1 MGLVKSEKGR
11 LSIWLDGRVN
21 VWHLGLYMVF
31 LYLWNQN
38 NRQNPITISRRRVM
52 KLARFKSTA
61 TYHKCIKDLI
71 AFGYIDYH
79 PTYDYYQGT
88 RVFLKGR

>member
-1 MGLVKSEKGR
+1 MESVKSEIGR
-11 LSIWLDGRVN
+11 LGIWLDSRVN

-31 LYLWNQN
+31 LHLWHQN

-79 PTYDYYQGT
+79 PTYNYYQGT

>member
-1 MGLVKSEKGR
+1 MELVKNGADVTK
-11 LSIWLDGRVN
+11 IWLDRRVT
-21 VWHLGLYMVF
+21 VWHLGMYMVF

-38 NRQNPITISRRRVM
+38 NRENPIVISRRQVM
-52 KLARFKSTA
+52 QLARFKSIA
-61 TYHKCIKDLI
+61 TYHKCIKDLV

>member
-1 MGLVKSEKGR
+1 MEPVQNEKVR
-11 LSIWLDGRVN
+11 LEIWLDRRVN

-38 NRQNPITISRRRVM
+38 NRENPITISRRRVM

-61 TYHKCIKDLI
+61 TYHKCMKDLI
-71 AFGYIDYH
+71 AFGYIDYD
-79 PTYDYYQGT
+79 PTYNYYRGT
-88 RVFLKGR
+88 KVFLRRR

>member
-1 MGLVKSEKGR
+1 MGLVKNEKGR
-11 LSIWLDGRVN
+11 LGIWLDSRVN

-31 LYLWNQN
+31 LYLSNQN
-38 NRQNPITISRRRVM
+38 NRENPITISRRRVM

>member
-1 MGLVKSEKGR
+1 MESVKSEKGR
-11 LSIWLDGRVN
+11 WGIWLDSRVN

-38 NRQNPITISRRRVM
+38 NRQNPIIISRRRVM

>member
-1 MGLVKSEKGR
+1 MEPVQNEKVR
-11 LSIWLDGRVN
+11 LEIWLDSRVN

-61 TYHKCIKDLI
+61 TYHKCIKELI
-71 AFGYIDYH
+71 AFGYIDYD
-79 PTYDYYQGT
+79 PTYNYYRGT
-88 RVFLKGR
+88 KVFLKRR

>member
-1 MGLVKSEKGR
+1 MESVKSEKER
-11 LSIWLDGRVN
+11 LGIWLDSRVN